1 MWSSLEIVCASARVK
16 RNVDWIETLNWMLKR
31 RRSPTC
37 RRRLTTSNELL
48 NKRLSKLIQSCHW
61 WRVMTICSCTSV
73 VSEPPL
79 QVESCGNDEFI
90 LVVIEPPTSRSR
102 SRVNSLRFFAII
114 CVISGTWNGDAVHH
128 RSCLVIPAD
137 LWIFPRDFSK
147 ELVRTGF
154 KKLKKKKKKFGIPL
168 PQTNVKKRK
177 RIIWGKVHGTGR
189 SRRVSLCVAVVITA
203 LPPLLILGREG
214 GNARG
219 KRRTIGG
226 IVFFLTS

>member
-1 MWSSLEIVCASARVK
+1 MWSSLEIVYASARVK

-79 QVESCGNDEFI
+79 QVESCGNDDFF
-90 LVVIEPPTSRSR
+90 LVAIEPPTSRSR

-114 CVISGTWNGDAVHH
+114 CVISETWNGDAVHH

-154 KKLKKKKKKFGIPL
+154 KKLKKKKENLAFPC
-168 PQTNVKKRK
+168 RK
-177 RIIWGKVHGTGR
+177 RTWRSVNGSFEGKCTEREDPGA
-189 SRRVSLCVAVVITA
+189 SRYALRWWSLHC
-203 LPPLLILGREG
+203 
-214 GNARG
+214 
-219 KRRTIGG
+219 RRCW
-226 IVFFLTS
+226 F